1 MNLEIS
7 GLRLPLASFELQL
20 DARLAAR
27 VTGLFGASGAGKT
40 SLLETIAGL
49 RRPPAGRIALDGTVL
64 TDAAARIFRRPESR
78 GIGYVPQDGALF
90 LHLSV
95 RENLSYSQRTRGHVT
110 RPGLSYAHVV
120 DVLNIGPLAE
130 RSIGSLSGGEKQ
142 RVAFGRAL
150 LAAPQ
155 LLLLDE
161 PLAGLDT
168 ELKDQILPYLQKI
181 RDEFAIPMLLVS
193 HSADEMVALCDE
205 VLVLESGSCVRRG
218 SPAELFT
225 ASSRRHHM
233 LARAADRLPLARV
246 FA

>member
-7 GLRLPLASFELQL
+7 GLRLPLATFELAL
-20 DARLAAR
+20 DAQLTAR

-49 RRPPAGRIALDGTVL
+49 RRPPAGRISLDDVVL
-64 TDAAARIFRRPESR
+64 TDAAAGSFRPPETR
-78 GIGYVPQDGALF
+78 GIGFVPQDGALF
-90 LHLSV
+90 THLSV
-95 RENLSYSQRTRGHVT
+95 RENLCYGQRARGHAA
-110 RPGLSYAHVV
+110 RPGLSYEHVV
-120 DVLNIGPLAE
+120 EVLNISTLDS
-130 RSIGSLSGGEKQ
+130 RRIGSLSGGEKQ

-161 PLAGLDT
+161 PLASLDT

-181 RDEFAIPMLLVS
+181 RDEFNIPMLLVS

-205 VLVLESGSCVRRG
+205 VLVFEAGRCVRRG
-218 SPAELFT
+218 PPAELFIT
-225 ASSRRHHM
+225 SPRSHHV
-233 LARAADRLPLARV
+233 LAKAADRVPLAGGP
-246 FA
+246 A